1 MADGRH
7 VAFRRQS
14 AVDVPVPSLHIA
26 QGRAQVG
33 AGRFND
39 RFPPGDARRLFP
51 DERGDHVIPGGQ
63 ENAAAGGNR
72 FMPAAQVN
80 AARDFAR
87 FIQAGNFGV
96 KGPRQQHG
104 LVSLDGAFL
113 QVRLCSVA
121 MCHSIILYAAWGNAM
136 PFHET
141 SGDFMPAGLNGRSGC
156 TAGRQ
161 GRGRGT
167 PVPERRFLHPLHPL
181 PVPEKIP
188 RFTSLP
194 AEGSISVR
202 IWDAPHRS
210 LRKTIPFP

>member
-1 MADGRH
+1 MIGSPQVMRAACSRMNG
-7 VAFRRQS
+7 AITS
-14 AVDVPVPSLHIA
+14 YPAVRKTPPQAAIA
-26 QGRAQVG
+26 SCPR
-33 AGRFND
+33 
-39 RFPPGDARRLFP
+39 P
-51 DERGDHVIPGGQ
+51 
-63 ENAAAGGNR
+63 
-72 FMPAAQVN
+72 VN

-121 MCHSIILYAAWGNAM
+121 MCHPIILYAAWGNAM